1 MTFFTE
7 PGCSLF
13 MSLKRKALSDSI
25 LIRITNQD
33 GNVKLVLLT
42 SVKESIKNI
51 CRISRF
57 DTMNWERGHDRGH
70 PGR

>member
-25 LIRITNQD
+25 LIGTNQD
-33 GNVKLVLLT
+33 WNVKLVLST
-42 SVKESIKNI
+42 SVKKSIKNI

-57 DTMNWERGHDRGH
+57 ATLDWERGHDRGD

>member
-7 PGCSLF
+7 PGWSLF
-13 MSLKRKALSDSI
+13 MSLKGKALSDSVFI
-25 LIRITNQD
+25 GITNKEW
-33 GNVKLVLLT
+33 NVKLVLLT

-57 DTMNWERGHDRGH
+57 
-70 PGR
+70 